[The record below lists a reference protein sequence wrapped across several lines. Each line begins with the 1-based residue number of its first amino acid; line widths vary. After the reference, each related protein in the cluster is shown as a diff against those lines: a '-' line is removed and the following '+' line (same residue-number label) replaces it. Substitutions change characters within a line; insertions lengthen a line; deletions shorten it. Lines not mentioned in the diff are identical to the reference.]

1 MYANTAV
8 VATTVVNVGAIR
20 FPGAVVHAQS
30 QVTSFAKIA
39 SSSSLF
45 QRSNLGFQQAVLS
58 LQIINI
64 LLMGVVLAPHKL
76 DVFSGL
82 FQNLCPTCFLALQ
95 RRYRI
100 TEGCEAVLN
109 VVTSFALQGIMVGPL
124 FRLGVKLAS
133 TRVPRLGLGVVRV
146 LSLIAVYIDVPV
158 VVAHV
163 VVRVRLLVK

>member
-1 MYANTAV
+1 MYANTSV
-8 VATTVVNVGAIR
+8 VAATFVNVRAIR

-76 DVFSGL
+76 DVFSGF
-82 FQNLCPTCFLALQ
+82 FQNLCPACFLALQ
-95 RRYRI
+95 RWHRI
-100 TEGCEAVLN
+100 TERSEAVLD
-109 VVTSFALQGIMVGPL
+109 VVTSFALQGIMVGPF
-124 FRLGVKLAS
+124 FRLGVELAS
-133 TRVPRLGLGVVRV
+133 AGIPRLGLGVIRV
-146 LSLIAVYIDVPV
+146 LSLITIYINVPV

>member
-8 VATTVVNVGAIR
+8 VAATFVNVGAIR

-39 SSSSLF
+39 GSSSLF
-45 QRSNLGFQQAVLS
+45 QRSNLGFQQTVLPF
-58 LQIINI
+58 QIIDI

-76 DVFSGL
+76 NVLCGF
-82 FQNLCPTCFLALQ
+82 FQNLRPARFLALQ

-100 TEGCEAVLN
+100 TERSEAVLY
-109 VVTSFALQGIMVGPL
+109 VVTPLALQSIMVGTF
-124 FRLGVKLAS
+124 FRLGVELA
-133 TRVPRLGLGVVRV
+133 TARIPRLGLGVVRV
-146 LSLIAVYIDVPV
+146 LPFITVYINVPV

-163 VVRVRLLVK
+163 VRIGLLVK

>member
-1 MYANTAV
+1 MYAHTAV
-8 VATTVVNVGAIR
+8 IAATFVNVGAIR

-64 LLMGVVLAPHKL
+64 LLMRVVLASHKL

-100 TEGCEAVLN
+100 TERCEAVLD
-109 VVTSFALQGIMVGPL
+109 VVTSFALQGIMVGPF
-124 FRLGVKLAS
+124 FRLGVELAS
-133 TRVPRLGLGVVRV
+133 AGIPRLGLGVVRV
-146 LSLIAVYIDVPV
+146 LPLITIYINVPV

-163 VVRVRLLVK
+163 VVRLLVK

>member
-1 MYANTAV
+1 MYAHTAV
-8 VATTVVNVGAIR
+8 VAATFVNVGAIR
-20 FPGAVVHAQS
+20 FPGAIVHAQS

-39 SSSSLF
+39 SSTSLF

-64 LLMGVVLAPHKL
+64 LLVGVVLTPHKL
-76 DVFSGL
+76 NVFSGL

-100 TEGCEAVLN
+100 TERCEAVLD
-109 VVTSFALQGIMVGPL
+109 VVTSFALQGIMVGPF
-124 FRLGVKLAS
+124 FRLGVELAS
-133 TRVPRLGLGVVRV
+133 TGISRLGLGVVRV
-146 LSLIAVYIDVPV
+146 LPLITVYINVPV